1 MKTWK
6 ILLIFIF
13 FAGIMAC
20 NKPIQLEPPSDG
32 LGAIHENLRWPG
44 GAKIKL
50 RLTMENKIID
60 DIDKTFSYAKKSL
73 TKLQFENLRN
83 TVDAKQKSIE
93 CKAADLDEHGVL
105 YPWEDCSISKVE
117 DTYYANIYIS
127 SSGWPFCHRRL
138 FPGSSVYEID
148 WKECID
154 SEWKIW
160 IEPQKDKSNLID
172 MTYDKNHYI
181 KLICKQGVCSLVDEK
196 GEKIKKI
203 PVKYSVQ
210 KNAAGEKRYVERVK
224 KEAREEELKRL
235 QQEREEKAEAA
246 QRAREARAEARA
258 KEKARKLTACYQ
270 LDSFFYQVR
279 GEEYMVPKETYEH
292 SLRAWQDLNCS
303 ALIGEDYV
311 KKAESQAKAIESIRR
326 ANGWY

>member
-6 ILLIFIF
+6 ILLILIF
-13 FAGIMAC
+13 CVGIMAY
-20 NKPIQLEPPSDG
+20 NKPIQFEPPSED
-32 LGAIHENLRWPG
+32 LGTIHENSAWQG
-44 GAKIKL
+44 GANIKL
-50 RLTMENKIID
+50 RLSLENNILD
-60 DIDKTFSYAKKSL
+60 DIDQTFSYAKKSL

-83 TVDAKQKSIE
+83 DVESNQKAIE
-93 CKAADLDEHGVL
+93 CQVADLDEHGEPYQL
-105 YPWEDCSISKVE
+105 ENCFISKEE

-127 SSGWPFCHRRL
+127 SSEWPFCRRTL
-138 FPGSSVYEID
+138 FPGTCAYGCER
-148 WKECID
+148 KECID

-224 KEAREEELKRL
+224 KEAREAELKRL

-270 LDSFFYQVR
+270 LDSFFYQIR